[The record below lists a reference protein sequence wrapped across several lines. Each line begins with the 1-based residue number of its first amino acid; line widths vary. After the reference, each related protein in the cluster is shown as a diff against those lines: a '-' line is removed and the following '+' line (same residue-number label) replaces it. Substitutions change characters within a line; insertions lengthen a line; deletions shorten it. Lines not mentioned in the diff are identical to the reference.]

1 MNVAAAMSVSISGK
15 SPYTVWSKSISDAPS
30 PPTPITPGLPTSA
43 CSIDAIAACPEGSED
58 STAGSTSTMAVPPLA
73 NPAPEPGAIA
83 AYTPGSPEARAA
95 TEAEDPPDVSTSAGV
110 RTPEG
115 TPPDVRLTS
124 ASCAGPAVASADAPG
139 EPRCSDSAGAISS
152 PMIASPAAAETQ
164 RCRYTSA
171 AHEENTRE
179 GRRSVRSLGQ
189 SILGPTDARIT
200 GSSVVATS
208 TETSGTS
215 TPPYPTLRSI
225 GTGST
230 IIDSSP
236 IATVSPENTTAR
248 PACCIATATASAFS
262 RPAERSSRHRLTTS
276 SE

>member
-30 PPTPITPGLPTSA
+30 PPTPITARLPTRV

-95 TEAEDPPDVSTSAGV
+95 TEAEDPLDVSTSAGV
-110 RTPEG
+110 STPDG
-115 TPPDVRLTS
+115 TPRDVRLTS
-124 ASCAGPAVASADAPG
+124 ASCAGPAVASADDPG
-139 EPRCSDSAGAISS
+139 RPRCSDSAGAISS
-152 PMIASPAAAETQ
+152 AMMPRPVAADTH
-164 RCRYTSA
+164 RCRYTNA

-179 GRRSVRSLGQ
+179 GRRSFRSRGQ
-189 SILGPTDARIT
+189 SIRRPAVARIT
-200 GSSVVATS
+200 GSSVSATS

-215 TPPYPTLRSI
+215 PPPYP
-225 GTGST
+225 
-230 IIDSSP
+230 
-236 IATVSPENTTAR
+236 
-248 PACCIATATASAFS
+248 
-262 RPAERSSRHRLTTS
+262 
-276 SE
+276 